1 MRIALFIYAFREVKI
16 YTIMIYAPVIIP
28 TLNRFEHFKNCLESL
43 EACVGAEFTD
53 VYVALDYP
61 PSEKYVEGWKKIDIY
76 LHEKEKGNNFHSLT
90 VYRRETN
97 YFFSGKGNWQT
108 AVKDATINVDRY
120 IFSEDDNIFSP
131 NFLEFINK
139 GLEKYKND
147 SSVLAI
153 CGYSHPYPIKYS
165 DNNYFMQNVDF
176 SAWGYGIWKDRIVK
190 SDNACNKAYFR
201 KKLHSL
207 NNLNKLKKHGLNRLL
222 YAIQCAYGNKVIP
235 DNDNTLSIYMVLE
248 SMNVVMPTI
257 TKVRNMGWD
266 GTGVHCQE
274 GKSLENIHTKR
285 IIDDEDQFDFIGD
298 GMNYYDEN
306 MQVFVENSYARCS
319 YLRFFKSLIKIL
331 IKR

>member
-1 MRIALFIYAFREVKI
+1 M
-16 YTIMIYAPVIIP
+16 
-28 TLNRFEHFKNCLESL
+28 
-43 EACVGAEFTD
+43 
-53 VYVALDYP
+53 
-61 PSEKYVEGWKKIDIY
+61 
-76 LHEKEKGNNFHSLT
+76 HEKEKGNNFHSLT

-108 AVKDATINVDRY
+108 AIKDATINVDRY

-235 DNDNTLSIYMVLE
+235 DTDNTLSIYMVLE

-274 GKSLENIHTKR
+274 GKSLEKVHTKR
-285 IIDDEDQFDFIGD
+285 IIDNKDQFDFIGD

-306 MQVFVENSYARCS
+306 MQVFVKNSYARCS
-319 YLRFFKSLIKIL
+319 YLRFIMSLIKIL

>member
-1 MRIALFIYAFREVKI
+1 
-16 YTIMIYAPVIIP
+16 MIYAPVIIP
-28 TLNRFEHFKNCLESL
+28 TLNRYVHFRNCLESL
-43 EACVGAEFTD
+43 EACTGAEFTD

-61 PSEKYVEGWKKIDIY
+61 PSDKYIDGWKKNNEY
-76 LHEKEKGNNFHSLT
+76 LNIKEKSNKFRSLT
-90 VYRRETN
+90 VYRRKEN
-97 YFFSGKGNWQT
+97 YFFSGKGNGKT
-108 AVKDATINVDRY
+108 AIKDATINVDRY

-131 NFLEFINK
+131 NFLEYINK

-153 CGYSHPYPIKYS
+153 CGYSHPYPVKYS

-207 NNLNKLKKHGLNRLL
+207 SNLLKLKKHGLNRLL
-222 YAIQCAYGNKVIP
+222 YTIQWAYGNKVLP
-235 DNDNTLSIYMVLE
+235 NNDNTLSIYMVLE

-274 GKSLENIHTKR
+274 GKSLENVHAKR
-285 IIDDEDQFDFIGD
+285 IIDDKDQFNFIGD

-306 MQVFVENSYARCS
+306 MRVFVKNSYARCS
-319 YLRFFKSLIKIL
+319 YFRFIKSLIKIL

>member
-1 MRIALFIYAFREVKI
+1 
-16 YTIMIYAPVIIP
+16 MIYAPVIIP
-28 TLNRFEHFKNCLESL
+28 TLNRYEHFKNCLESL
-43 EACVGAEFTD
+43 EACLGAEFTD

-165 DNNYFMQNVDF
+165 DNNYFMQN
-176 SAWGYGIWKDRIVK
+176 
-190 SDNACNKAYFR
+190 
-201 KKLHSL
+201 H
-207 NNLNKLKKHGLNRLL
+207 
-222 YAIQCAYGNKVIP
+222 
-235 DNDNTLSIYMVLE
+235 
-248 SMNVVMPTI
+248 
-257 TKVRNMGWD
+257 
-266 GTGVHCQE
+266 
-274 GKSLENIHTKR
+274 
-285 IIDDEDQFDFIGD
+285 
-298 GMNYYDEN
+298 
-306 MQVFVENSYARCS
+306 
-319 YLRFFKSLIKIL
+319 
-331 IKR
+331 